1 MKITYKY
8 KKQKKNL
15 TKKEQKGGGS
25 NIPKIIKNN
34 TNEVIKNY
42 ILKMSKL
49 KKNENK
55 LKNADEKKACL
66 YNILD
71 LSKNELRSIAC
82 YKSIHYRNINKL
94 LWYIGEKGHIELNSN
109 TPIQEDNQIDNQ
121 MDSNIFTLS
130 NNENK
135 NEKKNKQKH
144 NKNKNSDLKEIKQIY
159 EKEKESCKNIYK
171 AIQKGFTYDKPII
184 VFRNFSN
191 IQNIPKEIDQG
202 EYFNGFISTSLYTDS
217 GFSAEDNTG
226 VIIIKPN
233 TPFLIIDI
241 EGERELLL
249 NPGKLKKIN
258 RVNYNKT
265 YGTEKYKLGIFEYE
279 SEISPNLSTF
289 FTT

>member
-15 TKKEQKGGGS
+15 TKKEKKGGGS

-71 LSKNELRSIAC
+71 LSKNELRSIGC

-130 NNENK
+130 NNENT
-135 NEKKNKQKH
+135 NEKNKQKH
-144 NKNKNSDLKEIKQIY
+144 NKDKNSDLKEIKQIY
-159 EKEKESCKNIYK
+159 EKQKESCKNIYK
-171 AIQKGFTYDKPII
+171 AIQQGFTYDKPII

-217 GFSAEDNTG
+217 GFSAKDNTG

-258 RVNYNKT
+258 RVSYNKN

-279 SEISPNLSTF
+279 SEISPNLSNF